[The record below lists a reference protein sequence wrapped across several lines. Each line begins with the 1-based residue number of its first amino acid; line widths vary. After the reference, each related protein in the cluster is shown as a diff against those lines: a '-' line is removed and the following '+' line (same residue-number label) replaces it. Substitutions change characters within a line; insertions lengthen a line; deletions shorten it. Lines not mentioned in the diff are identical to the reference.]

1 VRVPTLGSP
10 KPSHPQIAID
20 ARGRVMVAWDE
31 VINGTRTAAA
41 REVTHAGSR
50 VEFGPTI
57 KIDEAGSAMYPVLAA
72 VDHGWIVAWTT
83 GGTAPTVRARVLT
96 E

>member
-1 VRVPTLGSP
+1 MGTP

-31 VINGTRTAAA
+31 AVKGSRTAAA
-41 REVTHAGSR
+41 REVKHTGSR
-50 VEFGPTI
+50 IEFGPTMT
-57 KIDEAGSAMYPVLAA
+57 IDEAGSATYPVLAA
-72 VDHGWIVAWTT
+72 IRDGWIAVWTT
-83 GGTAPTVRARVLT
+83 GGTPSTVRGRVLA